1 MVTRKLLYSFH
12 GTKFPWF
19 FFYVPWSLIL
29 LSALEERIASSSLY
43 WQASRERCVHKSV
56 QLGILKL
63 SQNFSV
69 DGTQPLHTSCSVLGY
84 SKICMPSLDP
94 IKPDWM
100 MTAFFF
106 FFKFSLE
113 KCPEVLKCVC
123 FLPVLQ
129 KWVGFQCVLS
139 SHLQRLILTVI
150 CICKDLAI
158 GVGVRYVEHWVCLWA
173 SR

>member
-1 MVTRKLLYSFH
+1 MVLCSLEPCVSVFTVEEGATSYSH
-12 GTKFPWF
+12 YWQPWRQK
-19 FFYVPWSLIL
+19 YL
-29 LSALEERIASSSLY
+29 LSILR
-43 WQASRERCVHKSV
+43 
-56 QLGILKL
+56 GILKL

-100 MTAFFF
+100 MRASFF